1 MNKASYYYSIKIK
14 RNKPNKDAEILREIE
29 SIYKKN
35 YKKYGSPRITIALQ
49 SKGYKISENR
59 VARIM
64 HENHISAIPK
74 RKKYCSYRGEVGTIV
89 KNVLNRQFDQ
99 GEPYKAFGTDVT
111 QFKIG
116 EEKLYLSPII
126 DFHTREIVAYDISTH
141 PNMLQIKR
149 MMYQLEDR
157 YGEYLEGSI
166 MHSDQ
171 GWQYQQKWFQD
182 FLSEHGMIQ
191 SMSRK
196 GNCHDNSPTENFFG
210 RLKEE
215 VFYGQEWRYETI
227 EELRTAIHRWIEY
240 YNSER
245 IVFKLRNSPLKYK
258 LHLTVDNNV

>member
-1 MNKASYYYSIKIK
+1 MKHQDDK
-14 RNKPNKDAEILREIE
+14 RNKDGSALEEI
-29 SIYKKN
+29 KKSFKKHH
-35 YKKYGSPRITIALQ
+35 KKYGSPRITLDLQ
-49 SKGYKISENR
+49 SNGVKISENR

-64 HENHISAIPK
+64 RANHLSATPNKK
-74 RKKYCSYRGEVGTIV
+74 RYNSYKGEVGTIV
-89 KNVLNRQFDQ
+89 KNVLNRHFDL
-99 GEPYKAFGTDVT
+99 GEPYKAFGTDVS

-116 EEKLYLSPII
+116 EDKLYLSPII
-126 DFHTREIVAYDISTH
+126 DFHTREIVAYDISIH

-149 MMYQLEDR
+149 MMHQLENK
-157 YGEYLEGSI
+157 YGEYLPGSI

-182 FLSEHGMIQ
+182 FLEEHEMIQ

-227 EELRTAIHRWIEY
+227 EELKQAIHRYIKY
-240 YNSER
+240 YNEER
-245 IVFKLRNSPLKYK
+245 IVSKLKTSPLKYK
-258 LHLTVDNNV
+258 LQLGLHSNV